1 MSNESSVQG
10 ALSHVFI
17 AADDFHGVSKVM
29 QLLGLDVLMGDPSDD
44 GNYVRFGGNGGF
56 HAGLESSLQS
66 GNRPMVQL
74 NIRVP
79 DAEAAQQLLVE
90 NGIEAPEP
98 REEPWGAK
106 HCQFSVGAI
115 ELALTQD

>member
-1 MSNESSVQG
+1 MSIESSIEG

-29 QLLGLDVLMGDPSDD
+29 QLLGLDVLMGDPDDD

-56 HAGLESSLQS
+56 HAGLEAAAQS
-66 GNRPMVQL
+66 RSRPMIQL

-79 DAEAAQQLLVE
+79 DADAAQQLLVA
-90 NGIEAPEP
+90 NGIDAPEP
-98 REEPWGAK
+98 RVEPWGAK
-106 HCQFSVGAI
+106 HCQFSVGTI